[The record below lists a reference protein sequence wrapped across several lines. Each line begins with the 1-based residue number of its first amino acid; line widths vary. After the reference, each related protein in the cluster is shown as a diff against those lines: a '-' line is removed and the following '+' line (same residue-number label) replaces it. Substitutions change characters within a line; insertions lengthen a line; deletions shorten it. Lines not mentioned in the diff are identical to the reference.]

1 MKVKLLNELN
11 NNGLKIY
18 KFKKNYNELQVIKKN
33 ILEKYKN
40 EIDWIE
46 IENIGTKY
54 IVRYEPRLNNNE
66 TKDNTLRHIIAKK
79 SAIIYSLDV
88 SSGQII
94 KLKNSYVK
102 KGDIIVSG
110 YISLNDNIKDTV
122 SSRGIVYGEVWYEVT
137 VTYPLKYK
145 EKIKTGKNKNVFVL
159 KLLNKEIEIFN
170 LKHYKNKEVKKNIIL
185 KNNLLPF
192 SLESQYQEE
201 LKIKDED
208 NTIDEAIKKGI
219 DEATKKIENNLG
231 DKEFILN
238 KKVIGSFNDENSVTV
253 KIFYSVIEDITDY
266 QEIEEFKEII
276 NILFI
281 IYIVILYYLVSM
293 PIYRFKVINLIPF
306 KEIFRYKILSKLFIK
321 NTIGNMLLFIPYSL
335 YLTYTFK
342 IKKLYIILISSSILI
357 ITIEIIQINIGRV
370 FDIDD
375 IILNIISSILGYLL
389 SKICIK

>member
-266 QEIEEFKEII
+266 QEIEEFKENDNQVKDIVDKTCGSQLLGTVMANHQRI
-276 NILFI
+276 GKAQYDHPDLSDNNGNANI
-281 IYIVILYYLVSM
+281 
-293 PIYRFKVINLIPF
+293 
-306 KEIFRYKILSKLFIK
+306 
-321 NTIGNMLLFIPYSL
+321 
-335 YLTYTFK
+335 
-342 IKKLYIILISSSILI
+342 
-357 ITIEIIQINIGRV
+357 Q
-370 FDIDD
+370 
-375 IILNIISSILGYLL
+375 
-389 SKICIK
+389 